1 MDSSGQCIYCK
12 RSGIPFSRE
21 HVIPEAFGTFGPK
34 TMVLTEAVC
43 ADCNQRLGRGLDQIL
58 ARDTFE
64 GLLRA
69 EKLTPRRI
77 KKDRFKARRIVIRV
91 PDEPRFTDFRGAQ
104 MTIDWQTRKPRLLNQ
119 VIVRDEEGRLH
130 SFTRGEMADADD
142 KLFRDRPP
150 GSIQVIGTLPE
161 EVKELQHMAASKG
174 VRFKSWKPTDV
185 EPPPASREPTTPL
198 EVEGFIDEAVWRAI
212 AKIAF
217 NYLAKIEG
225 SAYVLDSKFNRIRA
239 FIVGEFEDRALVR
252 YSKRPILANE
262 TSRYKTN
269 EMHLVLFERQ
279 GYGLRGRV
287 SLFNS
292 FTYDV
297 MLCANLGLIYSIK
310 SGHAFDPI
318 RKDVSKLV
326 GISRSLKIGRN

>member
-1 MDSSGQCIYCK
+1 
-12 RSGIPFSRE
+12 
-21 HVIPEAFGTFGPK
+21 
-34 TMVLTEAVC
+34 MVLTDSVC
-43 ADCNQRLGRGLDQIL
+43 ADCNWRLGKELDEIL

-64 GLLRA
+64 GVLRA
-69 EKLTPRRI
+69 EKLRPRRI
-77 KKDRFKARRIVIRV
+77 KRDRFKPRRVFIRV
-91 PDEPRFTDFRGAQ
+91 PDEPKFGHYKGAR
-104 MTIDWQTRKPRLLNQ
+104 MVIDWSLRKPRPLDQ

-130 SFTRGEMADADD
+130 SFTRDEMVADD
-142 KLFRDRPP
+142 ERLFQNRPP
-150 GSIQVIGTLPE
+150 GSIDIIGKPD
-161 EVKELQHMAASKG
+161 EVKELQRLAESKG
-174 VRFKSWKPTDV
+174 ARFKESDPVDV
-185 EPPPASREPTTPL
+185 EPPPAASEESVLL
-198 EVEGFIDEAVWRAI
+198 ETQGLIDEAVWRAI

-217 NYLAKIEG
+217 NYLAKIQG

-239 FIVGEFEDRALVR
+239 FIVGEFEGRALVR
-252 YSKRPILANE
+252 YSKQPILANE

-269 EMHLVLFERQ
+269 EMHMVLFERQ

-297 MLCANLGLIYSIK
+297 MLCPNLGLIYSIK

-318 RKDVSKLV
+318 RKDVYKLS